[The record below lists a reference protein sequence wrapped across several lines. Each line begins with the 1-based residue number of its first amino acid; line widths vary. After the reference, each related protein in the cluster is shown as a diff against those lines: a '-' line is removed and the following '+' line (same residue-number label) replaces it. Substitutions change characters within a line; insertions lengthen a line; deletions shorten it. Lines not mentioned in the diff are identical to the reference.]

1 MHPSAETWVQLPYT
15 ALICVP
21 VNCLPSTR
29 KQILLS
35 RVDDEVEML
44 TPLRYACDKPPQ
56 VTTDE
61 MLARIDSTPI
71 TIIPRLF
78 EDVSVFRAVT
88 SQ

>member
-1 MHPSAETWVQLPYT
+1 
-15 ALICVP
+15 
-21 VNCLPSTR
+21 
-29 KQILLS
+29 
-35 RVDDEVEML
+35 ML

-71 TIIPRLF
+71 VIIPRLF

-88 SQ
+88 SQYISLPSALVGTTT